1 MVNRICRNN
10 NSTFTQIQNVNVVMI
25 GIFYVLCF
33 MYLVTEGMINV
44 NVDK

>member
-25 GIFYVLCF
+25 GIFYEN
-33 MYLVTEGMINV
+33 LVTEGMINV